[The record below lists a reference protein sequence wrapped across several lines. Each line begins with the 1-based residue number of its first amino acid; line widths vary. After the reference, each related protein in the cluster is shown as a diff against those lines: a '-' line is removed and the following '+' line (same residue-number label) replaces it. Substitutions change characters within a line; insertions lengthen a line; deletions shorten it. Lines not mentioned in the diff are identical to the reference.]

1 MIWMLGQEILLTISS
16 LKIAYLA
23 QLVVK
28 NSDNEKYVYSG
39 YGITFDSA
47 DSWILDNDTA
57 RNVIFSSW

>member
-1 MIWMLGQEILLTISS
+1 MLGQEILLTISS

-28 NSDNEKYVYSG
+28 TSDNEKYVYSG

-47 DSWILDNDTA
+47 HSWILDNDTA

>member
-1 MIWMLGQEILLTISS
+1 MLGQEILLTISS

-28 NSDNEKYVYSG
+28 NSDNENYVYSG

>member
-1 MIWMLGQEILLTISS
+1 MLGQEILLTISS

-57 RNVIFSSW
+57 RNVIFSS

>member
-1 MIWMLGQEILLTISS
+1 MLGQEILLTISS

>member
-1 MIWMLGQEILLTISS
+1 MLGQEILLTISS

-23 QLVVK
+23 LLVVK
-28 NSDNEKYVYSG
+28 KSDNEKYVYSG

>member
-1 MIWMLGQEILLTISS
+1 MLDQEILLTISS

-57 RNVIFSSW
+57 RNVIFSS

>member
-57 RNVIFSSW
+57 RNVIFSS

>member
-1 MIWMLGQEILLTISS
+1 MLGQEILLTISS

-57 RNVIFSSW
+57 RNVIFFSW